1 MLTNDNTGKR
11 TFILILA
18 LLFLVFFWGWGTAVA
33 QESTPTATVNE
44 PPAIDIWYG
53 PYQVFGEIGTP
64 QKWVNILGNVSD
76 EDGISSLVYSLNL
89 GPEIELSIG
98 PDGKRL
104 LFPGDFNIDIS
115 RGDLLE
121 GINQVAIIATD
132 TRGVKSSETVEIE
145 YHNDNMWPFPY
156 AVVWSLADNIQDVV
170 QVVDGKWIIGPQSLR
185 TAEVG
190 YNRLV
195 AIGDLV
201 WTDYEI
207 LVPITVNEVRN
218 GNENGGPPALGI
230 QMRWT
235 GHTEDKQN
243 INEQPKSEWNRNV
256 TTAWWHWEKTTKL
269 EFDHGE
275 NEPFKP
281 QIGVPY
287 LFKLRV
293 ESAPDQSATYR
304 LKAWEESQ
312 PEPDAWNLTHQTP
325 ASDPTNGSFLLL
337 AHHVDATFGDLI
349 IKGLAPLPTPTPLP
363 SPTPSPTAIPTIT
376 PTPSA
381 TSTRAVEA
389 APAEETTA
397 VSDSS
402 FDTVVT
408 NRPLAPI
415 EQEVKAPSTDLTRL
429 NILAIGML
437 ALVLIG
443 LAIIWRR
450 LSS

>member
-1 MLTNDNTGKR
+1 
-11 TFILILA
+11 
-18 LLFLVFFWGWGTAVA
+18 
-33 QESTPTATVNE
+33 
-44 PPAIDIWYG
+44 
-53 PYQVFGEIGTP
+53 
-64 QKWVNILGNVSD
+64 
-76 EDGISSLVYSLNL
+76 LVYSLNL
-89 GPEIELSIG
+89 EPEIELSIG

-104 LFPGDFNIDIS
+104 LSPGDFNIDIP
-115 RGDLLE
+115 RGDLIE
-121 GINQVAIIATD
+121 GINHVAITATD
-132 TRGVKSSETVEIE
+132 TNGVKASETVEIE
-145 YHNDNMWPFPY
+145 YHNDNIWPFPY
-156 AVVWSLADNIQDVV
+156 SVVWSLADNIQDVA
-170 QVVDGKWIIGPQSLR
+170 QVVDGKWVIGPQSLR

-218 GNENGGPPALGI
+218 ENENGGPPALGI

-243 INEQPKSEWNRNV
+243 INEQPKSEWDREV
-256 TTAWWHWEKTTKL
+256 ITAWWHWEKTTKL

-275 NEPFKP
+275 NKPFKP
-281 QIGVPY
+281 EIGVPY

-293 ESAPDQSATYR
+293 ESAPDGSATYR

-312 PEPDAWNLTHQTP
+312 PEPDAWNLTHQAQ

-363 SPTPSPTAIPTIT
+363 TSTPLPTATPTIT
-376 PTPSA
+376 PMPSA
-381 TSTRAVEA
+381 TSTRIVEV
-389 APAEETTA
+389 APVEETTD

-402 FDTVVT
+402 SDTVVINHPPPPT
-408 NRPLAPI
+408 G
-415 EQEVKAPSTDLTRL
+415 QEGEASSTDWTRL

-443 LAIIWRR
+443 LALIWRR